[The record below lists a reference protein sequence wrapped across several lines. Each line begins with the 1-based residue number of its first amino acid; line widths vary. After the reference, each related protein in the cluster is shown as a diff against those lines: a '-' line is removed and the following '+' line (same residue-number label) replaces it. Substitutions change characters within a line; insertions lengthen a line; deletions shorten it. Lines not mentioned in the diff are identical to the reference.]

1 MNLKQKII
9 EIRKEVSFLQK
20 KTEGYNY
27 KYVTE
32 DQVLFAIKDKMDSL
46 GVLLIPSVT
55 SHHVKA
61 HTYKNSYQKEV
72 TENIVVGDMIFTW
85 LDADSDEVLE
95 VPFALYGQQ
104 GDASQAFGSGLTYSN
119 RYFLLKFFQVA
130 TNESDPDKLR
140 SKMKQTEDKEYL
152 SNERIKTNLVKKLE
166 LECADLAL
174 RKKATH
180 KTLEDLGFKNWNE
193 LHFRDIS
200 EAVFIGTFTEN
211 VKELK

>member
-32 DQVLFAIKDKMDSL
+32 DQVLFAIKDKMDEL

-55 SHHVKA
+55 SHHSKSI
-61 HTYKNSYQKEV
+61 TYKNSYGKDV
-72 TENIVVGDMIFTW
+72 TENVIEGDMIFTW

-104 GDASQAFGSGLTYSN
+104 GDASQAYGSGLTYSN

-140 SKMKQTEDKEYL
+140 SKIKAKEDKEYTA
-152 SNERIKTNLVKKLE
+152 NERVKTNLIGKLE
-166 LECADLAL
+166 LECPDLAL

-180 KTLEDLGFKNWNE
+180 KTLKDLGFTNWNE
-193 LHFRDIS
+193 LNFRDIS